1 MQKIYKKIPD
11 FKSEDDERKFW
22 DIHDSTDYIDWS
34 KVQNVV
40 FPNLKLSTE
49 TISLRL
55 SSSLLNRLKTEAH
68 KQDVPYQSLIKVLLS
83 KSLQK

>member
-1 MQKIYKKIPD
+1 MKKLKKIPK
-11 FKSEDDERKFW
+11 FKSEKEERIFW
-22 DIHDSTDYIDWS
+22 SKHDSSDYVDWS
-34 KVQNVV
+34 KAHQVI
-40 FPNLKLSTE
+40 FRDLKPSTE

-55 SSSLLNRLKTEAH
+55 AAPLLSRLKSEAH